1 MLRRFREILSLR
13 EKGTLFSSISTRAS
27 SSSVASKLFRPD
39 IIFIYPEFIKRSACC
54 LYHHRRACD
63 VIDRAAQVA
72 YVRGEHF
79 RADVSSLSLPSP
91 VILGDAREGRNK
103 PEPGISPLQFSECI
117 HEGRIFEVAVRV
129 EQKNRMT
136 EPLRCSVRKDTKEW
150 RDPDS
155 AGQQDSRPGCIVM
168 ESK

>member
-39 IIFIYPEFIKRSACC
+39 IIFIYPDFIKRSACR
-54 LYHHRRACD
+54 LYHHRWPRD

-103 PEPGISPLQFSECI
+103 PEPRISPLQLPECI
-117 HEGRIFEVAVRV
+117 HERSICQVAVRV
-129 EQKNRMT
+129 EQKDRMT
-136 EPLRCSVRKDTKEW
+136 ESLRCSVSNRNAIVS
-150 RDPDS
+150 S
-155 AGQQDSRPGCIVM
+155 ATSVRPSSVLW
-168 ESK
+168 

>member
-1 MLRRFREILSLR
+1 MSRRFREILSLR

-27 SSSVASKLFRPD
+27 SSSIAGKLFRPD
-39 IIFIYPEFIKRSACC
+39 IIFIYPDFIKRLACR
-54 LYHHRRACD
+54 LYHHRWPRD

-79 RADVSSLSLPSP
+79 RADVSCLSLPSP

-103 PEPGISPLQFSECI
+103 PEPGISPLQLPECI
-117 HEGRIFEVAVRV
+117 HERSIFQVAVRV
-129 EQKNRMT
+129 EQKDRMT
-136 EPLRCSVRKDTKEW
+136 KSLRCSVRKDTEEW

-155 AGQQDSRPGCIVM
+155 AGQ
-168 ESK
+168 